1 MLIMIES
8 RPVDFRG
15 FTAMM
20 GAKRLQCV
28 KRIWRSDKGSSAVEF
43 ALVLPL
49 FLLLMFGAADFG
61 FVVYTQS
68 VMFNAAR
75 EAARRMAVD
84 STHTTAQAQSDA
96 QGILNSWP
104 VASYTI
110 TPERPPSTC
119 IDCVKVTVSAPMSD
133 AALLG
138 DPFNMFSGTITAQV
152 TMRQET

>member
-1 MLIMIES
+1 MI
-8 RPVDFRG
+8 
-15 FTAMM
+15 
-20 GAKRLQCV
+20 GAEKLQCV
-28 KRIWRSDKGSSAVEF
+28 KRIWRRTEGSSAVEF

-49 FLLLMFGAADFG
+49 FLLLMFGAADFE

-84 STHTTAQAQSDA
+84 STHTVAQAQSDA
-96 QGILNSWP
+96 QSILNTWP
-104 VASYTI
+104 IATYTI
-110 TPERPPSTC
+110 NPQRPAPTC
-119 IDCVKVTVSAPMSD
+119 ADCVKVTVSLPMNQ